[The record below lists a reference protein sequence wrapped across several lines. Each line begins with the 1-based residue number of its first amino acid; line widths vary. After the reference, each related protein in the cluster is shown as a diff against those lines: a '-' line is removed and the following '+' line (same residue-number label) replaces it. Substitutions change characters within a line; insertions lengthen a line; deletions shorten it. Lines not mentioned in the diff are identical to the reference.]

1 MLKWRKG
8 YLGHYRGHFIGS
20 QVWKKLNEC
29 DALLKHIRQK
39 EKKNIEN
46 INCFYSLYS
55 DAVHDIHLYLAT
67 QIIFF
72 M

>member
-20 QVWKKLNEC
+20 QVWKKLNAC

-39 EKKNIEN
+39 EKKILK
-46 INCFYSLYS
+46 ILIVFIPL
-55 DAVHDIHLYLAT
+55 
-67 QIIFF
+67 
-72 M
+72 